1 MGLTLSL
8 DPLSGKLHDLA
19 RTAPENIL
27 AGASAVAEEMESVAK
42 QNAPWTDRT
51 GNARRTLAGFS
62 KWDSTGSLVVGIAGH
77 MHYSP
82 RLELH
87 YGGRYAIL
95 VPTVDSY
102 APIILAAVARAV
114 TAQGGISNAQNP

>member
-1 MGLTLSL
+1 MGLTLNL
-8 DPLSGKLHDLA
+8 NPLSGKLNDLA

-27 AGASAVAEEMESVAK
+27 AGARAAASEMEASAK

-51 GNARRTLAGFS
+51 GNARRTLAGFAQ
-62 KWDSTGSLVVGIAGH
+62 WDSTGSLVVGIAGH

-82 RLELH
+82 RPELH

-95 VPTVDSY
+95 APTVDAY

-114 TAQGGISNAQNP
+114 TAQGGISNA